1 MPFGSIYLNN
11 KEVVYGRFI
20 KQIQEFKQKT
30 GVDEIRLTED
40 KEKGKEDFLTCGA
53 GCRNSFVG
61 IVLFNWNDKNVN
73 IVIFQ

>member
-20 KQIQEFKQKT
+20 KQIQEFKHKT

-53 GCRNSFVG
+53 FGKTECVVAALDLMKNEAGFV
-61 IVLFNWNDKNVN
+61 IHS
-73 IVIFQ
+73 